1 MKKSRFTEEQIIGFL
16 KQAEAGMPIKEL
28 CRQGGFS
35 DATFYKW
42 RAKYGGMQATDAK
55 RLRELEG
62 ENAKLK
68 RLLAEAHLDIHALK
82 DVFGVKP
89 LAPQVR
95 RDAATQMIAQHH
107 LSERRACRLVGL
119 SRDSY
124 RNPPVVDEATQQL
137 SAKIVEIAQVRRRFG
152 YRRIHDVLRP
162 QFPGVNHKRVYRL
175 YSQAQ
180 LAVRKRKKIRRAASE
195 RVPLTV
201 PTRVNEVWS
210 MDFVS
215 DSLANGR
222 RIKCLT
228 VADDFTHEC
237 VDIAVDYGISGQYVT
252 RLLDRAAIF
261 RGYPA
266 AVRTDNG
273 PEFTCRA
280 HGDGSF
286 GRRLA
291 QLARIDLLVIDDF
304 AIAPVTAADRNDL
317 LELLDD
323 RVGSRSTLITSQ
335 LPVSNWH
342 QWLDDPTLA
351 DAILDRIVHS
361 AQKIALKGESL
372 RKKQD
377 SV

>member
-1 MKKSRFTEEQIIGFL
+1 
-16 KQAEAGMPIKEL
+16 
-28 CRQGGFS
+28 
-35 DATFYKW
+35 
-42 RAKYGGMQATDAK
+42 
-55 RLRELEG
+55 
-62 ENAKLK
+62 
-68 RLLAEAHLDIHALK
+68 
-82 DVFGVKP
+82 
-89 LAPQVR
+89 
-95 RDAATQMIAQHH
+95 MIAQHH

-152 YRRIHDVLRP
+152 YRRIHDLLRP
-162 QFPGVNHKRVYRL
+162 EFPGVNHKRVYRL

-180 LAVRKRKKIRRAASE
+180 LAVRKRKKVRRAASE

-201 PTRVNEVWS
+201 ATRVNEVWS

-228 VADDFTHEC
+228 VADDFSHEC

-280 HGDGSF
+280 FIAWAQAHGVRHILIQPGRPMQNGYIESF
-286 GRRLA
+286 NGKFRDECLNEHWFQTLPQARSEIAIWRQDYNEVRPHSSLGRIPPAEFA
-291 QLARIDLLVIDDF
+291 QRHR
-304 AIAPVTAADRNDL
+304 TK
-317 LELLDD
+317 
-323 RVGSRSTLITSQ
+323 SQ
-335 LPVSNWH
+335 SPPASSNE
-342 QWLDDPTLA
+342 
-351 DAILDRIVHS
+351 I
-361 AQKIALKGESL
+361 K
-372 RKKQD
+372 
-377 SV
+377 

>member
-1 MKKSRFTEEQIIGFL
+1 
-16 KQAEAGMPIKEL
+16 
-28 CRQGGFS
+28 
-35 DATFYKW
+35 
-42 RAKYGGMQATDAK
+42 
-55 RLRELEG
+55 
-62 ENAKLK
+62 
-68 RLLAEAHLDIHALK
+68 
-82 DVFGVKP
+82 
-89 LAPQVR
+89 
-95 RDAATQMIAQHH
+95 MIEQHH

-152 YRRIHDVLRP
+152 YRRIHDLLRP
-162 QFPGVNHKRVYRL
+162 EFPGVNHKRVYRL

-180 LAVRKRKKIRRAASE
+180 LAVRKRKKVRRAASE

-201 PTRVNEVWS
+201 ASRVNEVWS

-280 HGDGSF
+280 FIAWTQAHGVRHILIQPGRPMQNGYIESF
-286 GRRLA
+286 NGKFRDECLNEHWFQTLPQARSEIANWRQDYNEVRPHSSLGRIPPAAFA
-291 QLARIDLLVIDDF
+291 QRHRTKNQPPPA
-304 AIAPVTAADRNDL
+304 
-317 LELLDD
+317 
-323 RVGSRSTLITSQ
+323 S
-335 LPVSNWH
+335 SNE
-342 QWLDDPTLA
+342 
-351 DAILDRIVHS
+351 I
-361 AQKIALKGESL
+361 K
-372 RKKQD
+372 
-377 SV
+377 